1 MQKGR
6 YMKILITSQS
16 KQLTG
21 DVDPRFGR
29 AKYFIIYETET
40 DSWDAI
46 DNSKN
51 LNAIQGAG
59 IQASENAAST
69 GAEYVLTGHCG
80 PKAFK
85 ALSANGIKIIVG
97 VEGTVT
103 SAVERFKK
111 GELKPAQQSDVSGHW
126 V

>member
-1 MQKGR
+1 
-6 YMKILITSQS
+6 MKILITSQS
-16 KQLTG
+16 RELTG
-21 DVDPRFGR
+21 NVDPRFGR

-40 DSWDAI
+40 DEWEAI

-51 LNAIQGAG
+51 LDAIQGAG

-85 ALSANGIKIIVG
+85 ALSGNGIKIIAG
-97 VEGTVT
+97 VEGTV
-103 SAVERFKK
+103 SNAVERFKK
-111 GELKPAQQSDVSGHW
+111 GELKASQSSDVQGHW
-126 V
+126 A

>member
-1 MQKGR
+1 
-6 YMKILITSQS
+6 MKILITSQS
-16 KQLTG
+16 KELTG

-29 AKYFIIYETET
+29 AKYFIIYDTET
-40 DSWDAI
+40 DKWEAI

-59 IQASENAAST
+59 IQAGENAANT
-69 GAEYVLTGHCG
+69 GVEYVLTGHCG

-97 VEGTVT
+97 VEGKVY
-103 SAVERFKK
+103 SAVERFMN
-111 GELKPAQQSDVSGHW
+111 GDLKPSKQSDVPGHW
-126 V
+126 A